1 MEKWLD
7 IGAALFALVASV
19 FWFLSAY
26 LAQRGFGILSVSSA
40 LHVDRNSAR
49 IGPQFPHPPQLPQAI
64 IVQPPC
70 ELLWIEPVQYGRS
83 AGALLIGSCSSASV
97 PQFEGSKWQ

>member
-40 LHVDRNSAR
+40 LHVDRNSAQGLAPNSPIR
-49 IGPQFPHPPQLPQAI
+49 H
-64 IVQPPC
+64 
-70 ELLWIEPVQYGRS
+70 
-83 AGALLIGSCSSASV
+83 SS
-97 PQFEGSKWQ
+97 PRR